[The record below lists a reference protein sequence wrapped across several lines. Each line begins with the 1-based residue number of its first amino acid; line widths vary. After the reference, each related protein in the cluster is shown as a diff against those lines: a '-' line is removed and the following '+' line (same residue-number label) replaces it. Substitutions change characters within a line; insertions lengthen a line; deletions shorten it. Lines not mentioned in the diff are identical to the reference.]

1 MNGLVEYLVG
11 VVESSYEDLAHL
23 VPCGS
28 FLGLFDERPVKRIR
42 KTALQANA
50 NGLGWQNALFEFD
63 TSEAT
68 FRAILQL
75 TQEAL
80 AQGAKAADVLRIVV
94 DAVRNIHDG
103 SAVLDIGFRVLYE
116 IYQQRLQYHSVNRYR
131 TDAADAQE
139 NNTGAETFGEEYLLL
154 AQLFELHRPR
164 TWVAT
169 VRLMS
174 MVTKSAIRIMYGSTT
189 ASDAGGG
196 THAASLSEIS
206 GRNLLPENVCR
217 ECIRQVW
224 RLLLDSAA
232 TEPVQASVL
241 GAARRTRWQIRF
253 EATMELFDSMV
264 GRAEQCLGRPLVSY
278 YMISRELDPG
288 AAVAES
294 GMLTGEMQ
302 CIVDLCF
309 GRKRRLGRILL
320 PPDGSWPLISHA
332 SRAHTVKHVYDQPG
346 YALVR
351 DSLTLEE
358 TQRGAS
364 ANRVVADLLYQRAPI
379 DEVFAAMRNH
389 RIMQRKAIAAVASES
404 YVPNSA
410 NGVNMIGAGVVGGT
424 GVAAGGSSA
433 SDSGEAERREASMLL
448 LDAMARRTE
457 QIVRFIQSQCDFDT
471 LLDERKLN
479 SNSDATMIVP
489 RNFSYWEYMNEVADQ
504 LYYFVLTDTISY
516 QDIHDKFFSM
526 VFPADSD
533 IHPGSETRKDNSYI
547 WLLLQLLHIEKVAAG
562 PVQQDLA
569 GDEDMLDQLVQMYNE
584 RQIVSRDAFYLR
596 DLSLQAT
603 MSHQQGNIRDNHGVK
618 FRHPRIAVAM
628 PFAPV
633 LYQLQNE
640 FGQQFKEE
648 NYTLLEGRDTCT
660 VMKTATV
667 SQIRQYVVPNALYT
681 YLVPA
686 REKVQR
692 LQSEATTYLQGG
704 NIGYRLLDYINVG
717 GKHRLLQLIYK
728 MMLAHEQGP
737 QFQFDGRQ
745 PSARSGI
752 TCVSPHVVDTVYML
766 LYNAPYS
773 NELMM
778 KEVLEKLRRS
788 DKAMAQGNARFSPAN
803 LRWLYTVYQLMNCRL
818 LRFFKY
824 YAHASHLVHHL
835 RHSLINVTHWQL
847 YRSLECF
854 ALCLVNLQHDVGFLQ
869 ALMNPAY
876 HGVPLT
882 PHPSTLGAIRYS
894 KPKDAWFECGMLSR
908 NAAVVIARIETMRG
922 LGDVPGL
929 ALDDCLDSL
938 SPQPQLW
945 APAVLRYLPRA
956 VRAYYARRAPQACPR
971 AAPAAIRQLVDARSE
986 HAALLQ
992 QTGDAQTEAALT
1004 AFYAA
1009 RERQALFLCVVW
1021 VLCEQQKPL
1030 AMAVVRRVLLRF
1042 PPAHM
1047 SAHTSA
1053 LVDFIVAN
1061 ENERGLTGPG
1071 ASTKQLLNDFMFRLQ
1086 LVHHEHVVFA
1096 LTRGEHDLRTDQMRL
1111 GLTRYVLLE
1120 SQQFSERLDEWHRLD
1135 FQGRYWADFTH
1146 WQKQQAYMARF
1157 PEYFEFEAAV
1167 EGPLEPPPALS
1178 LPVYYE
1184 NAMVRLLPILEFA
1197 LGRMIEA
1204 EDRELL
1210 RDVLDRMGILYR
1222 LHQVPLTTLMNT
1234 LFVYFNAPTLHEAT
1248 VVRSLNRALLDMSQQ
1263 NFSREFEQ
1271 FMSGDINDCS
1281 HIGAPYVG
1289 RIMERIARAISRHLT
1304 TADKQNLPEIHYRE
1318 IPNPILLVLTECVV
1332 ELLTWWC
1339 LHCAP
1344 SSDTRLYNPATG
1356 KPLPKTEAEFR
1367 AEEQQRRKRAA
1378 EWPLAKLWLKL
1389 TMDPAQRPEP
1399 GLYTGAA
1406 YIHSTGV
1413 LANVLPD
1420 ELLAFPIIEH
1430 LSHIVLQE
1438 PILKTISGPKRYFS
1452 FVEFA
1457 RTSRL
1462 HADDSGAS
1470 TQFAATSVFN
1480 SFEQNRLHNMAN
1492 PANTYLTL
1500 LHSVLHYGGIATFNT
1515 LSDTIHE
1522 LASGGELC
1530 SDIQLLYLCATV
1542 GPILYRLVDHNS
1554 LYVQIL
1560 GDLLSI
1566 LVQICPR
1573 ISHLDSAFSTDAI
1586 EQIMDFICFVKD
1598 QFDPGR
1604 AAWRRL
1610 APHIAALP
1618 TLLKYQLQC
1627 VVDQ

>member
-1 MNGLVEYLVG
+1 
-11 VVESSYEDLAHL
+11 
-23 VPCGS
+23 
-28 FLGLFDERPVKRIR
+28 
-42 KTALQANA
+42 
-50 NGLGWQNALFEFD
+50 
-63 TSEAT
+63 
-68 FRAILQL
+68 
-75 TQEAL
+75 
-80 AQGAKAADVLRIVV
+80 
-94 DAVRNIHDG
+94 
-103 SAVLDIGFRVLYE
+103 
-116 IYQQRLQYHSVNRYR
+116 
-131 TDAADAQE
+131 
-139 NNTGAETFGEEYLLL
+139 YLLL
-154 AQLFELHRPR
+154 TQLFELHRPR
-164 TWVAT
+164 TWVAA

-174 MVTKSAIRIMYGSTT
+174 MVTKSAIGIMYGS
-189 ASDAGGG
+189 AAPDDMGSG

-206 GRNLLPENVCR
+206 GLNLLPEGVCR
-217 ECIRQVW
+217 ESIRQVW

-232 TEPVQASVL
+232 TEPPQASVL
-241 GAARRTRWQIRF
+241 GATRRTRWQIRF
-253 EATMELFDSMV
+253 EATMELLDSYV
-264 GRAEQCLGRPLVSY
+264 GRTEHCVGRPLVSY

-302 CIVDLCF
+302 RIVDLCF

-364 ANRVVADLLYQRAPI
+364 AGRVVADLLYQRAPI

-389 RIMQRKAIAAVASES
+389 RTMQRKAKAAVANDS
-404 YVPNSA
+404 YMPNSGEYTA
-410 NGVNMIGAGVVGGT
+410 NGGEYIANDKYVANGA
-424 GVAAGGSSA
+424 
-433 SDSGEAERREASMLL
+433 EADTDAEIERRESSMLL
-448 LDAMARRTE
+448 LDAMAQRIE
-457 QIVRFIQSQCDFDT
+457 HIVRFIQRQCDFET

-479 SNSDATMIVP
+479 ANSDATMIVP
-489 RNFSYWEYMNEVADQ
+489 RKFGYWEHMNEVADQ
-504 LYYFVLTDTISY
+504 LYYFVLSDTISY
-516 QDIHDKFFSM
+516 TDIHARLYAL

-533 IHPGSETRKDNSYI
+533 IHPGSEARKDNSYI

-562 PVQQDLA
+562 PVRADLA
-569 GDEDMLDQLVQMYNE
+569 GDEDMLEQLLQMYNE

-596 DLSLQAT
+596 DLALQAT
-603 MSHQQGNIRDNHGVK
+603 MSHQQASIRDNHGVK
-618 FRHPRIAVAM
+618 FRHPRMAVAM

-633 LYQLQNE
+633 LFQLQNE
-640 FGQQFKEE
+640 FGQQFKDE
-648 NYTLLEGRDTCT
+648 NYALLQGRDVCAA
-660 VMKTATV
+660 MKTATV

-681 YLVPA
+681 FLVPA
-686 REKVQR
+686 RESVAQ
-692 LQSEATTYLQGG
+692 LQGTATTYLQGG
-704 NIGYRLLDYINVG
+704 NVGFQLLDFINVG

-745 PSARSGI
+745 PSARAGI

-788 DKAMAQGNARFSPAN
+788 DKAMAQGGTRFSAAN

-835 RHSLINVTHWQL
+835 RHSLVHVTHRQL

-882 PHPSTLGAIRYS
+882 PHPSALGAIRYS
-894 KPKDAWFECGMLSR
+894 KPKDAWFECAMLAR

-929 ALDDCLDSL
+929 ELDECLDSL
-938 SPQPQLW
+938 APQPQLW

-956 VRAYYARRAPQACPR
+956 VRAYYTRRTPQPSARVS
-971 AAPAAIRQLVDARSE
+971 PASVRQLIGARPE
-986 HAALLQ
+986 HAALLRP
-992 QTGDAQTEAALT
+992 GDVAAESALA

-1009 RERQALFLCVVW
+1009 PERQALFLCVVW
-1021 VLCEQQKPL
+1021 VLHERQTPPP
-1030 AMAVVRRVLLRF
+1030 MAVVRRVLLTF
-1042 PPAHM
+1042 PPLQM
-1047 SAHTSA
+1047 SSHTSA
-1053 LVDFIVAN
+1053 LLDFIVAC
-1061 ENERGLTGPG
+1061 ETERGTAEP
-1071 ASTKQLLNDFMFRLQ
+1071 ASATMQLLNDFMFRFQ

-1096 LTRGEHDLRTDQMRL
+1096 LTRGEHDLRTDRMRL
-1111 GLTRYVLLE
+1111 LLTRYVLLE
-1120 SQQFSERLDEWHRLD
+1120 SPQFSERLDEWHRLD
-1135 FQGRYWADFTH
+1135 FQGRYWADFEH
-1146 WQKQQAYMARF
+1146 WKKQDAYLARF
-1157 PEYFEFEAAV
+1157 PEFFEFEAAL
-1167 EGPLEPPPALS
+1167 EGPLEPAPALS

-1184 NAMVRLLPILEFA
+1184 NGMVRLLPVLEFA

-1204 EDRELL
+1204 EDRGLL

-1234 LFVYFNAPTLHEAT
+1234 LFVYFNAPTLHDAA

-1263 NFSREFEQ
+1263 NFSPEFEQ
-1271 FMSGDINDCS
+1271 FMRGDTDDCT
-1281 HIGAPYVG
+1281 HIDARYVS
-1289 RIMERIARAISRHLT
+1289 RIIERIARAIMRHIAPPT
-1304 TADKQNLPEIHYRE
+1304 KQNLPEIHYRE
-1318 IPNPILLVLTECVV
+1318 IPNPILLALTECVV

-1344 SSDTRLYNPATG
+1344 SSAARLYDSARNG
-1356 KPLPKTEAEFR
+1356 PLVASETEFR
-1367 AEEQQRRKRAA
+1367 AEEQQRRTWAA
-1378 EWPLAKLWLKL
+1378 EWPLAQLLL
-1389 TMDPAQRPEP
+1389 ELIMEPERRPEP
-1399 GLYTGAA
+1399 GAYAGAT
-1406 YIHSTGV
+1406 YIHSTGL

-1420 ELLAFPIIEH
+1420 ELLAFPIVQH
-1430 LSHIVLQE
+1430 LSRIVLDE
-1438 PILKTISGPKRYFS
+1438 PVLKSNSGPKRYFS

-1457 RTSRL
+1457 RSSQL
-1462 HADDSGAS
+1462 NADADPDAA
-1470 TQFAATSVFN
+1470 TRFAATSVFN
-1480 SFEQNRLHNMAN
+1480 SFEQNRNHNMAN
-1492 PANTYLTL
+1492 RPNTFLTL

-1515 LSDTIHE
+1515 LSDTIHA
-1522 LASGGELC
+1522 LATGGELC

-1542 GPILYRLVDHNS
+1542 GPILYRLVDHEA

-1560 GDLLSI
+1560 GDLLSS

-1573 ISHLDSAFSTDAI
+1573 ISHLDAECSTDAI
-1586 EQIMDFICFVKD
+1586 EQVMDFFCFVKD

-1604 AAWRRL
+1604 SAWRRL

-1618 TLLKYQLQC
+1618 VLLRYQLQC
-1627 VVDQ
+1627 MVD

>member
-1 MNGLVEYLVG
+1 
-11 VVESSYEDLAHL
+11 
-23 VPCGS
+23 
-28 FLGLFDERPVKRIR
+28 
-42 KTALQANA
+42 
-50 NGLGWQNALFEFD
+50 
-63 TSEAT
+63 
-68 FRAILQL
+68 
-75 TQEAL
+75 
-80 AQGAKAADVLRIVV
+80 
-94 DAVRNIHDG
+94 
-103 SAVLDIGFRVLYE
+103 
-116 IYQQRLQYHSVNRYR
+116 
-131 TDAADAQE
+131 
-139 NNTGAETFGEEYLLL
+139 
-154 AQLFELHRPR
+154 
-164 TWVAT
+164 
-169 VRLMS
+169 
-174 MVTKSAIRIMYGSTT
+174 
-189 ASDAGGG
+189 
-196 THAASLSEIS
+196 
-206 GRNLLPENVCR
+206 
-217 ECIRQVW
+217 
-224 RLLLDSAA
+224 
-232 TEPVQASVL
+232 
-241 GAARRTRWQIRF
+241 
-253 EATMELFDSMV
+253 
-264 GRAEQCLGRPLVSY
+264 
-278 YMISRELDPG
+278 
-288 AAVAES
+288 
-294 GMLTGEMQ
+294 MQ

-379 DEVFAAMRNH
+379 DEV
-389 RIMQRKAIAAVASES
+389 
-404 YVPNSA
+404 
-410 NGVNMIGAGVVGGT
+410 
-424 GVAAGGSSA
+424 SA

-504 LYYFVLTDTISY
+504 LYYFVLTDTI
-516 QDIHDKFFSM
+516 
-526 VFPADSD
+526 
-533 IHPGSETRKDNSYI
+533 SYI

-876 HGVPLT
+876 HG
-882 PHPSTLGAIRYS
+882 
-894 KPKDAWFECGMLSR
+894 DAWFECGMLSR

-1009 RERQALFLCVVW
+1009 REHQALFLCVVW
-1021 VLCEQQKPL
+1021 MLCEQQKPL

-1061 ENERGLTGPG
+1061 ENERGLTGPS

-1167 EGPLEPPPALS
+1167 EGPLEPPPAL
-1178 LPVYYE
+1178 
-1184 NAMVRLLPILEFA
+1184 M
-1197 LGRMIEA
+1197 
-1204 EDRELL
+1204 
-1210 RDVLDRMGILYR
+1210 
-1222 LHQVPLTTLMNT
+1222 PLTTLMNT
-1234 LFVYFNAPTLHEAT
+1234 LFIYFNAPTLHEAT

-1318 IPNPILLVLTECVV
+1318 IPNPILLVLTEC
-1332 ELLTWWC
+1332 
-1339 LHCAP
+1339 
-1344 SSDTRLYNPATG
+1344 
-1356 KPLPKTEAEFR
+1356 
-1367 AEEQQRRKRAA
+1367 QRRKRAA